1 MYVCCMHGCVSKVRG
16 HRVSSSSVALSL
28 MSWKQDISLSSK
40 LTFSTRLAVIE
51 PHHILLCLPSPTAG
65 DTHVLRTTCLV
76 ATGFQVLVLM
86 SVWKALFTSEPVK
99 FLLMKIF
106 KLLWWLSYDAQLFF
120 LTLLFFLNFK
130 TGSESSFLV
139 KRKSNSIGVGEFSR
153 DPVLQRCSPNSQR
166 QSNSLVSYIVF
177 MLSVWSWH
185 SLDNWTPA
193 KLRVIRRS
201 YLIHKCILMK
211 TY

>member
-1 MYVCCMHGCVSKVRG
+1 MCACMYVVCMGVFPRSEDIGYPPLLLHFPLCLGSRISHWAPSLVFPRG
-16 HRVSSSSVALSL
+16 
-28 MSWKQDISLSSK
+28 WQSLSPITSSCVYPPPLLGTHMSSGPHVWWLLLSK
-40 LTFSTRLAVIE
+40 FWSS
-51 PHHILLCLPSPTAG
+51 CLYG
-65 DTHVLRTTCLV
+65 KH
-76 ATGFQVLVLM
+76 
-86 SVWKALFTSEPVK
+86 SEPVK

-120 LTLLFFLNFK
+120 LTSLFFLNFK

-185 SLDNWTPA
+185 SPDNWTPA
-193 KLRVIRRS
+193 KLHVIRRS
-201 YLIHKCILMK
+201 YPIHKCIHMK